1 MTDAIYPNKQYSD
14 MRVLNPYYWTS
25 EINHFGHD
33 KSVTVNEP
41 LGSEIPANFQMYYQ
55 SHLVVSQD
63 I

>member
-1 MTDAIYPNKQYSD
+1 

-25 EINHFGHD
+25 AINHFGRD

-41 LGSEIPANFQMYYQ
+41 LGSEIPADFQMYYQ
-55 SHLVVSQD
+55 SHLLVSQD